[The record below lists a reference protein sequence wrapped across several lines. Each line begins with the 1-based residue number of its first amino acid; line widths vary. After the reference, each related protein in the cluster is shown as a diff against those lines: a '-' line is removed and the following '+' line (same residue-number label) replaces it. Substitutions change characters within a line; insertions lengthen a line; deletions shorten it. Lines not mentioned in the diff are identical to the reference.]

1 MKYVLVKSKE
11 NKFKFLIPED
21 ACDFV
26 TSEYINRHALDIAEY
41 TKIGIAAIKALEN
54 DPLCELDGTR
64 AIFDKSRNFRV
75 KLAEFISYAQ
85 PVGIPFDLRDV
96 DLFML
101 STKSENQFEVGIEL

>member
-21 ACDFV
+21 ACEFV
-26 TSEYINRHALDIAEY
+26 TSEYISRHSDVIAEY
-41 TKIGIAAIKALEN
+41 TSIGKDAIEALGN
-54 DPLCELDGTR
+54 DPLCELNETR
-64 AIFDKSRNFRV
+64 DIFDKLKKFRV

-85 PVGIPFDLRDV
+85 PVGIPFDSRDV

-101 STKSENQFEVGIEL
+101 STKSENQFEIGIEL